1 MVLVQKRLGSRKAGH
16 ICYLYLSLYYCHCF
30 IHSSIIICVEVFTTS
45 NLVTITHTSS
55 SSFSSSSLHQYFSSD
70 FFAWLPAEVQFIWA
84 FINFLV
90 LWLTYCPHFDDN
102 ILLWYIPVIS
112 IGILLQLYGRSHSI
126 MKLFSFRILLTHGFQ
141 YLWFYNVYV
150 KLNIIIC

>member
-1 MVLVQKRLGSRKAGH
+1 
-16 ICYLYLSLYYCHCF
+16 
-30 IHSSIIICVEVFTTS
+30 
-45 NLVTITHTSS
+45 
-55 SSFSSSSLHQYFSSD
+55 
-70 FFAWLPAEVQFIWA
+70 
-84 FINFLV
+84 LV